1 MAKHLSFWAQQ
12 PGTPGKPLI
21 LVFALLLI
29 MLAACAAP
37 TPTPAPTPARRP
49 EPGPTG
55 VPLPPSA
62 AINLDAETQTL
73 IARAPRTVF
82 LIPFSHWDTDWH
94 LTYAAYAEMA
104 DGNIA
109 AAIRLAQS
117 NPRFRYTFEQVLF
130 VQHFWETH
138 PEQRAALAALVR
150 NGQLTFAWA
159 GITQPDT
166 SLVAPVIQ
174 VRNLLMGQEWIAQT
188 FGVAPRSA
196 WQSDAFGNSASLPL
210 FLNAFDIPFV
220 YMGRGPGVC
229 ESAFRCSS
237 PMPASYYWATPADP
251 DVRVLA
257 AYLFYS
263 NAYWSVAQLQ
273 DPGAQLDALRALI
286 EREMARGAAK
296 YLLLPMGAD
305 FADPLPYLPDLVE
318 RWNQADPKTPLVMA
332 DPETAFHYLASLD
345 LPQYTTDLN
354 PIWQGFYGTRPAAK
368 IADKE
373 SEAFLTAADKFGLL
387 TGAPASAAW
396 VTATIN
402 AHYDNIAGVSFDAVW
417 EESQR
422 PRYEQTVAAAADNL
436 AQILA
441 QVSGRVAAPLV
452 IFNPTS
458 WPRSEV
464 IELQGPLP
472 PAAALPA
479 FVQRLGPDHVAL
491 WIDAAPAVGYTVV
504 TQAAPT
510 PANPAT
516 LARSGRVITLS
527 NGLVSVALD
536 GDHGGA
542 MTSLSHAGDREL
554 IAGYGDDVVYITDHG
569 DVYGAFLGEEQARAS
584 HVPAS
589 MTVVATGPLLARAQ
603 AVVILGGQ
611 PVTRTVTVRAN
622 SPLVEVVLEI
632 AALPETTAIVQTA
645 TTLSTTTRT
654 DDVGFSAFTHPV
666 DDSPIVSG
674 TVTYRR
680 EVFYPITAWGDVSAG
695 GAGLSVLTHGLQ
707 GLGGVSTLNLLLV
720 RQVFDKGN
728 EGVTDAGVHTLR
740 YAYLPHA
747 GSARDAQVWLAA
759 TAFNQPLIPAWPTGG
774 GIHVQLPFMAPH
786 EPYPF
791 AAAGL
796 PLLPRS
802 LSLIE
807 AADGVVADLYRREG
821 RIEALILSPDPR
833 TPITLTIGGQQRVLP
848 AAAVVTQTVDLIL
861 PP

>member
-1 MAKHLSFWAQQ
+1 M
-12 PGTPGKPLI
+12 
-21 LVFALLLI
+21 ALL
-29 MLAACAAP
+29 
-37 TPTPAPTPARRP
+37 
-49 EPGPTG
+49 
-55 VPLPPSA
+55 
-62 AINLDAETQTL
+62 
-73 IARAPRTVF
+73 
-82 LIPFSHWDTDWH
+82 
-94 LTYAAYAEMA
+94 Y
-104 DGNIA
+104 
-109 AAIRLAQS
+109 
-117 NPRFRYTFEQVLF
+117 
-130 VQHFWETH
+130 
-138 PEQRAALAALVR
+138 
-150 NGQLTFAWA
+150 FAKN
-159 GITQPDT
+159 T
-166 SLVAPVIQ
+166 
-174 VRNLLMGQEWIAQT
+174 
-188 FGVAPRSA
+188 
-196 WQSDAFGNSASLPL
+196 
-210 FLNAFDIPFV
+210 
-220 YMGRGPGVC
+220 
-229 ESAFRCSS
+229 
-237 PMPASYYWATPADP
+237 
-251 DVRVLA
+251 
-257 AYLFYS
+257 
-263 NAYWSVAQLQ
+263 
-273 DPGAQLDALRALI
+273 
-286 EREMARGAAK
+286 
-296 YLLLPMGAD
+296 
-305 FADPLPYLPDLVE
+305 
-318 RWNQADPKTPLVMA
+318 
-332 DPETAFHYLASLD
+332 
-345 LPQYTTDLN
+345 
-354 PIWQGFYGTRPAAK
+354 
-368 IADKE
+368 
-373 SEAFLTAADKFGLL
+373 
-387 TGAPASAAW
+387 
-396 VTATIN
+396 
-402 AHYDNIAGVSFDAVW
+402 
-417 EESQR
+417 
-422 PRYEQTVAAAADNL
+422 
-436 AQILA
+436 
-441 QVSGRVAAPLV
+441 
-452 IFNPTS
+452 
-458 WPRSEV
+458 
-464 IELQGPLP
+464 
-472 PAAALPA
+472 
-479 FVQRLGPDHVAL
+479 
-491 WIDAAPAVGYTVV
+491 
-504 TQAAPT
+504 PT

-632 AALPETTAIVQTA
+632 AARPETTAIVQTA

-695 GAGLSVLTHGLQ
+695 GAGLSVLTQGLQ

-747 GSARDAQVWLAA
+747 GSARDAQAWLAA
-759 TAFNQPLIPAWPTGG
+759 TAFNQPLIPAWPTGD
-774 GIHVQLPFMAPH
+774 GIHVQLPFVAPH

-807 AADGVVADLYRREG
+807 AAHGVVADLYRREG